1 MKLLRYLFAITLVC
15 SLSHVARADDYAMV
29 IIDPVPLNTITTY
42 DITTVGSP
50 VAAAW
55 SSCAPGELPNGSPS
69 YDGCISFLNGT
80 GTTLTGF
87 DLVVPD
93 TGGVVGQTASCPT
106 TDPNDIFT
114 NINCPPNPVNG
125 DWTLTFGGGSI
136 AAGEYFVIAEDGV
149 PDPTTFPTTNA
160 IGVTPEPNSF
170 WLLSTGVLSLGFF
183 GAYRRR
189 ETLLALRP

>member
-1 MKLLRYLFAITLVC
+1 
-15 SLSHVARADDYAMV
+15 
-29 IIDPVPLNTITTY
+29 
-42 DITTVGSP
+42 
-50 VAAAW
+50 
-55 SSCAPGELPNGSPS
+55 
-69 YDGCISFLNGT
+69 
-80 GTTLTGF
+80 
-87 DLVVPD
+87 
-93 TGGVVGQTASCPT
+93 
-106 TDPNDIFT
+106 
-114 NINCPPNPVNG
+114 VNG